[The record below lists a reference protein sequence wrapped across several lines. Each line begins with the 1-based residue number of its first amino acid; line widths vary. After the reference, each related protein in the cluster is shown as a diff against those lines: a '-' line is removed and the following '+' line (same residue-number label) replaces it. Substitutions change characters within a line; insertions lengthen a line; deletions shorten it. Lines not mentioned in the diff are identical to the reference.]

1 MCFAHVLGPVVILP
15 CLVPHLSRVAPFT
28 RAHKQPPAADVK
40 VPNRMRREVEV
51 LQRLI
56 NASVLALKLSEEAAS
71 SSGGAGDSD
80 DASLDASLRQ
90 QQQQQQQ
97 PHGRGGPYSG
107 GGSADAPQL
116 FSSADLNMSHSHSAS
131 DSSSAPHTPSSASSG
146 HPAYSSSLTVSIPA
160 AATPSS
166 SFATSSASSST
177 VGTPSAYLPQMS
189 PYSSA
194 DSFNAYAAQVAG
206 SQTGQSNQ
214 LAFGAPTVDL
224 YAQQLQQLQQRQQQS
239 YQSYQQQQHDPHT
252 HQQPHAS
259 QFQYDA
265 SGQLM
270 PAAAAATAEA
280 APRSVEALIAQRK
293 AQLKELDQQLIGQ
306 LQAQG
311 RVQQQGSTPQPPQ
324 RR

>member
-1 MCFAHVLGPVVILP
+1 
-15 CLVPHLSRVAPFT
+15 
-28 RAHKQPPAADVK
+28 
-40 VPNRMRREVEV
+40 
-51 LQRLI
+51 
-56 NASVLALKLSEEAAS
+56 
-71 SSGGAGDSD
+71 
-80 DASLDASLRQ
+80 
-90 QQQQQQQ
+90 
-97 PHGRGGPYSG
+97 
-107 GGSADAPQL
+107 
-116 FSSADLNMSHSHSAS
+116 
-131 DSSSAPHTPSSASSG
+131 
-146 HPAYSSSLTVSIPA
+146 
-160 AATPSS
+160 
-166 SFATSSASSST
+166 
-177 VGTPSAYLPQMS
+177 MS

-224 YAQQLQQLQQRQQQS
+224 YAQQLQQRQQQS
-239 YQSYQQQQHDPHT
+239 YQPYHQQQQYDPHA
-252 HQQPHAS
+252 HQQPHSS

-270 PAAAAATAEA
+270 PAATAAESREA

-311 RVQQQGSTPQPPQ
+311 RGQQPGNTPQPPQ